1 MPKDPDLHP
10 QREKSEQLLMTFY
23 EKQRLIDCNCHF
35 SSNVHRVQQIISKSA
50 EYGRK
55 VAITGRSMLNIVG
68 VATELEYMTVPDGV
82 LVDINV

>member
-1 MPKDPDLHP
+1 M
-10 QREKSEQLLMTFY
+10 
-23 EKQRLIDCNCHF
+23 
-35 SSNVHRVQQIISKSA
+35 VHRVQQIISKSA

-82 LVDINV
+82 LVDINDIKKYPPEQMTNYYNRQPGRTDERALQNGVLQS